1 MQLPEETTADL
12 LRRLAR
18 IEGQVRGVQAML
30 RDGRDCRDVVT
41 QLSAV
46 GKAVDQVGFKM
57 LASGLAE
64 CISNPD
70 AARESGFELEEVE
83 RLFLRLA

>member
-1 MQLPEETTADL
+1 MQLPEDITADL

-18 IEGQVRGVQAML
+18 IEGQVSGVQAML
-30 RDGRDCRDVVT
+30 TDGRECREIVA

-57 LASGLAE
+57 LATGMAACLA
-64 CISNPD
+64 NPD
-70 AARESGFELEEVE
+70 VASKSGFDLEEVE
-83 RLFLRLA
+83 RLFLKLA